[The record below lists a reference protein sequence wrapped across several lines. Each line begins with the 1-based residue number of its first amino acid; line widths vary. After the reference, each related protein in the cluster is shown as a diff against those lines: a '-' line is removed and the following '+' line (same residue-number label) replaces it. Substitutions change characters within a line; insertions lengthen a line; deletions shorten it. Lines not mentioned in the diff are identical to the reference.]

1 MARKA
6 VRLLVIRRGLA
17 IEKLVGPPG
26 RGISPNICFCM
37 WAPDDCLVVVRNFK
51 LSSQKVLK
59 RSQRME
65 LGLANKTALVTGGSK
80 GIGLETA
87 RALAREGVKV
97 LICARRESA
106 LAEAAHDIMRTTQA
120 KIETQPL
127 DVTKVEQIATI
138 PRIVTGKLGRID
150 ILINNAGTGTY
161 KPFLEVTDEELVE
174 GMAINFFAQFR
185 ICQRIVPM
193 MIAQG
198 GGRIVNVSGQTG
210 IMTLNPPF
218 LSSCT
223 GPAKSAEI
231 RFSKVL
237 ANELAPHNIRV
248 NCVIPGFINT
258 PERFAKWEREL
269 AKRRLSP
276 EDATRERSRWSS
288 NQGMRDT
295 RWGTP
300 EEIANLIVFAVSDA
314 ASYINGAEL
323 VADNAM
329 DKS

>member
-1 MARKA
+1 MVTSGWIVER
-6 VRLLVIRRGLA
+6 
-17 IEKLVGPPG
+17 
-26 RGISPNICFCM
+26 S
-37 WAPDDCLVVVRNFK
+37 
-51 LSSQKVLK
+51 KV
-59 RSQRME
+59 ME

-106 LAEAAHDIMRTTQA
+106 LADAARDIMQTTQA
-120 KIETQPL
+120 KIETHPL
-127 DVTKVEQIATI
+127 DVTKVEQIETI
-138 PRIVTGKLGRID
+138 PRVVKDKLGHID

-161 KPFLEVTDEELVE
+161 KPFLEVTDEELVD

-193 MIAQG
+193 MIARG
-198 GGRIVNVSGQTG
+198 GGRIINVSGQTG

-258 PERFAKWEREL
+258 PERFAKWEREV
-269 AKRRLSP
+269 AKRQLSP
-276 EDATRERSRWSS
+276 EDAARERSLWSS

-300 EEIANLIVFAVSDA
+300 EEIANLVVFAVSDA

>member
-1 MARKA
+1 
-6 VRLLVIRRGLA
+6 
-17 IEKLVGPPG
+17 
-26 RGISPNICFCM
+26 
-37 WAPDDCLVVVRNFK
+37 
-51 LSSQKVLK
+51 
-59 RSQRME
+59 ME
-65 LGLANKTALVTGGSK
+65 LRLAGKTALVTGGSK

-87 RALAREGVKV
+87 RALAREGVRV
-97 LICARRESA
+97 LICARREAA
-106 LAEAAHDIMRTTQA
+106 LADAARDIMQTTQA
-120 KIETQPL
+120 KIETHSL

-138 PRIVTGKLGRID
+138 PRIVREKLGRID
-150 ILINNAGTGTY
+150 ILVNNAGTGTY
-161 KPFLEVTDEELVE
+161 KPFLDVTDEELVE

-185 ICQRIVPM
+185 ICQRIVPL

-258 PERFAKWEREL
+258 PERFAKWEREM
-269 AKRRLSP
+269 AKRQLSP
-276 EDATRERSRWSS
+276 EDAARERAQWSS

>member
-1 MARKA
+1 
-6 VRLLVIRRGLA
+6 
-17 IEKLVGPPG
+17 
-26 RGISPNICFCM
+26 
-37 WAPDDCLVVVRNFK
+37 
-51 LSSQKVLK
+51 
-59 RSQRME
+59 ME

-87 RALAREGVKV
+87 RTLAREGVKV

-106 LAEAAHDIMRTTQA
+106 LADAARDIMQTTQA
-120 KIETQPL
+120 KIET
-127 DVTKVEQIATI
+127 I
-138 PRIVTGKLGRID
+138 PRIVKDKLGHID

-161 KPFLEVTDEELVE
+161 KPFLEVTDEELVD

-193 MIAQG
+193 MIARG
-198 GGRIVNVSGQTG
+198 GGRIINVSGQTG

-258 PERFAKWEREL
+258 PERFAKWEREV
-269 AKRRLSP
+269 AKRQLSP
-276 EDATRERSRWSS
+276 EDAASERSLWSS

-300 EEIANLIVFAVSDA
+300 EEIANLVVFAVSDA

>member
-1 MARKA
+1 MNDVVEGEREESGNFERLTESLMVTSGWIVERSKA
-6 VRLLVIRRGLA
+6 
-17 IEKLVGPPG
+17 
-26 RGISPNICFCM
+26 
-37 WAPDDCLVVVRNFK
+37 
-51 LSSQKVLK
+51 
-59 RSQRME
+59 ME

-106 LAEAAHDIMRTTQA
+106 LADAARDIMKTTQA
-120 KIETQPL
+120 KIET
-127 DVTKVEQIATI
+127 I
-138 PRIVTGKLGRID
+138 PHVVKDKLGHID

-161 KPFLEVTDEELVE
+161 KPFLEVTDEELVD

-269 AKRRLSP
+269 AKRQLSP
-276 EDATRERSRWSS
+276 EDAARERSLWSS

-300 EEIANLIVFAVSDA
+300 EEIAHLVVFAVSDA

>member
-1 MARKA
+1 
-6 VRLLVIRRGLA
+6 
-17 IEKLVGPPG
+17 
-26 RGISPNICFCM
+26 
-37 WAPDDCLVVVRNFK
+37 
-51 LSSQKVLK
+51 
-59 RSQRME
+59 ME
-65 LGLANKTALVTGGSK
+65 LGLAGKTALVTGGSK
-80 GIGLETA
+80 GIGLETS

-106 LAEAAHDIMRTTQA
+106 LAEAAHDVMQTTQA
-120 KIETQPL
+120 RIETHPL
-127 DVTKVEQIATI
+127 DVTKVEQIEAL
-138 PRIVTGKLGRID
+138 PRVVREKLGNRID
-150 ILINNAGTGTY
+150 ILVNNAGTGTY
-161 KPFLEVTDEELVE
+161 KPFLEVTDEELVY

-193 MIAQG
+193 MIAHG
-198 GGRIVNVSGQTG
+198 GGRIVNVSGETG

-231 RFSKVL
+231 RLSKVL

-269 AKRRLSP
+269 AKRQLSP
-276 EDATRERSRWSS
+276 EEAARERSLWSS
-288 NQGMRDT
+288 NQGTRDT

>member
-1 MARKA
+1 
-6 VRLLVIRRGLA
+6 
-17 IEKLVGPPG
+17 
-26 RGISPNICFCM
+26 
-37 WAPDDCLVVVRNFK
+37 
-51 LSSQKVLK
+51 
-59 RSQRME
+59 ME
-65 LGLANKTALVTGGSK
+65 LGLAGKTALVTGGSK

-97 LICARRESA
+97 LICARREQA
-106 LAEAAHDIMRTTQA
+106 LAEAAQDIKQTTQMT
-120 KIETQPL
+120 IETYPL
-127 DVTKVEQIATI
+127 DVTNVEQIATL
-138 PRIVTGKLGRID
+138 PRVIAEKLGRID
-150 ILINNAGTGTY
+150 ILVNNAGTGTY
-161 KPFLEVTDEELVE
+161 KPFLEVTDEELTY

-185 ICQRIVPM
+185 ICQRIVPL

-198 GGRIVNVSGQTG
+198 GGRIVNVSGETG

-223 GPAKSAEI
+223 GSAKSAEI
-231 RFSKVL
+231 RLSKVL

-258 PERFAKWEREL
+258 PERFAKWEREM
-269 AKRRLSP
+269 AKRQLSA
-276 EDATRERSRWSS
+276 EDAERERAQWSK
-288 NQGMRDT
+288 NQGVRDT
-295 RWGTP
+295 RWGAP